1 MAPSKS
7 LHRLCIR
14 WKNAGGSKRT
24 TAPCG
29 SELARDSGLTFNEN
43 VECWALIAS
52 KLAPTEFSASWKVA
66 FQAKKAPKGA
76 FRLSASGKPALPS
89 VTRRTQSD
97 NVRLSI
103 AAGMLGPQLHGR
115 LL

>member
-7 LHRLCIR
+7 LHPLCIR
-14 WKNAGGSKRT
+14 WKNAVGKRT

-29 SELARDSGLTFNEN
+29 SELARDSGLTFNVD

-52 KLAPTEFSASWKVA
+52 KLAPTEISANRKVA

-76 FRLSASGKPALPS
+76 FLLSASGKPALPG
-89 VTRRTQSD
+89 VTGHVQSD

>member
-7 LHRLCIR
+7 LHPLCIR
-14 WKNAGGSKRT
+14 WKNAGGRKQQIKRSQP
-24 TAPCG
+24 A
-29 SELARDSGLTFNEN
+29 A
-43 VECWALIAS
+43 
-52 KLAPTEFSASWKVA
+52 APTGITLTRVGVA
-66 FQAKKAPKGA
+66 AGCDLFLP
-76 FRLSASGKPALPS
+76 FALPG